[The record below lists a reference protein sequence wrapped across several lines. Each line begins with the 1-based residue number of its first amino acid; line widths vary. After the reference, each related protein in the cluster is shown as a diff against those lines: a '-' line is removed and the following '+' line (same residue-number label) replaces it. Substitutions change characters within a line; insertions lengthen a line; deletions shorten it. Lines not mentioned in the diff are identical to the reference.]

1 VDTLSVRNKDS
12 EPPADN
18 KPDPEKDD
26 DSFSLSSLDEILA
39 QLKQPKIQTSTPKT
53 QRSVQWKEPVES
65 SQLEADNSW
74 DSGED

>member
-1 VDTLSVRNKDS
+1 MDTLSNKKP

>member
-1 VDTLSVRNKDS
+1 MDTLSNKEL

>member
-1 VDTLSVRNKDS
+1 MDTLSNKEP